1 VLYALLITF
10 AFLGALLSG
19 FLGMGGGAL
28 LLGVMLLAGLQTQ
41 TAVPVH
47 AAVQLIANGSR
58 VFALRRHVRWRPFLI
73 YFLASLPF
81 PWLGLRI
88 AEALPDEVQRLLIGA
103 IILFALIGPK
113 RSLSRLP
120 EKPAFAIAGMLGGT
134 FGVVVGAFGPVV
146 ALFVLREGWDRRE
159 VIATQALCQ
168 TWGHLQKILFFAGA
182 GFAFLEYETLILPMA
197 AATVLGTYGGRYL
210 LGRLDDRQFRLLYR
224 LLLALLAVRL
234 LLSPLWS

>member
-1 VLYALLITF
+1 MFYALLIGF

-19 FLGMGGGAL
+19 FLGMGGGVL
-28 LLGVMLLAGLQTQ
+28 LLGVMLLAGMETR

-47 AAVQLIANGSR
+47 AAVQLIANASR

-88 AEALPDEVQRLLIGA
+88 SAALPDEVLRLMIGA
-103 IILFALIGPK
+103 MILFVLLGPK
-113 RSLSRLP
+113 RGLSRLP
-120 EKPAFAIAGMLGGT
+120 ERRAFAIAGVLGGT

-146 ALFVLREGWDRRE
+146 ALFVLRDGWDRRE

-197 AATVLGTYGGRYL
+197 AATIAGTYGGRYL
-210 LGRLDDRQFRLLYR
+210 LGRLKDAQFRFLYR
-224 LLLALLAVRL
+224 LVLALLALRL
-234 LLSPLWS
+234 LLSPLWN